1 MTGLHGILGW
11 VAIVPFVVLVLYRVL
26 LPALRAMQSRVRPSE
41 AS

>member
-11 VAIVPFVVLVLYRVL
+11 IAVAPLVVLVLYRLL
-26 LPALRAMQSRVRPSE
+26 LPVLRAAQSRIRPSE